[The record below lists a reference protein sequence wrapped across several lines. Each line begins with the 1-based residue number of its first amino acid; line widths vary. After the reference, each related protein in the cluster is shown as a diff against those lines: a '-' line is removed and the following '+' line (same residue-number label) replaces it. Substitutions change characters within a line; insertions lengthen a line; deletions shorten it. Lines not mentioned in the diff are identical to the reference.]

1 MTFFQQFD
9 ELSLVV
15 PNKHAYELIYNR
27 LGNDLLLWTPV
38 FLRVK
43 QFLFHQPVPDPL
55 RDPDAEFYHCP
66 SGTWQKSSSE
76 PAIPVEMSQSFGLGD
91 NLFDLF
97 PKSNLPGLTIH
108 TDTYVAL
115 SINKGF
121 VSICSSVSDDEDNN
135 IDNNGQDGHYVF
147 SAILSAVE
155 LQTSVGLERSPEI
168 CLLGL
173 SVRDGTISFGKTSS
187 RLLNV
192 RGTHFNERPA
202 GDCSTVLL
210 DRTRWHHFSE
220 SAGSDFN
227 DNLLQLT
234 SKILFDSKANLKT
247 IDLGLVLKETSV
259 CWTLSA
265 APPQWI
271 NWLVDFF
278 TVVVR
283 DRKMLTHHF
292 I

>member
-1 MTFFQQFD
+1 MSLKLSTHSFFQFD

-66 SGTWQKSSSE
+66 SGTWQKSSE
-76 PAIPVEMSQSFGLGD
+76 PAIPVEMSQSFGGD

-108 TDTYVAL
+108 TDTYVSL

-121 VSICSSVSDDEDNN
+121 VSICSSICDQTDSQQVGNY
-135 IDNNGQDGHYVF
+135 IF

-155 LQTSVGLERSPEI
+155 LQTSVGLERSPDI

-173 SVRDGTISFGKTSS
+173 SVRDGTVSFGKTCS

-202 GDCSTVLL
+202 GECSTVLL
-210 DRTRWHHFSE
+210 DRTRWHHFSSE
-220 SAGSDFN
+220 AGDSSDS
-227 DNLLQLT
+227 LLQLT

-247 IDLGLVLKETSV
+247 IDLGLVLKETSI
-259 CWTLSA
+259 CWTLES

-283 DRKMLTHHF
+283 TFLNIISLF
-292 I
+292 VV